1 MTTVDRV
8 PRWSTLFSP
17 LQETAY
23 QLTPSVHFDCVTSWT
38 LLKAPLKN
46 KKQPIPT
53 GCQYPKSRNPKPD
66 LVDARRI
73 PQNCQNP
80 VPVLWK
86 VIVLWTRPCLHFL
99 VEDPF
104 LLTLTYSKFIW
115 FISLAPFPGKQNLGS
130 KIHPFIIFFFFR
142 NKYQFDSISFWNNM
156 LQDFHLKKI
165 DFWFKMIFIN
175 DSTVPSNY
183 VLPQCYL
190 I

>member
-8 PRWSTLFSP
+8 PRWSTLFLP

-86 VIVLWTRPCLHFL
+86 VIVLWTRLCLHFL

-104 LLTLTYSKFIW
+104 LLTLTYSKYIW
-115 FISLAPFPGKQNLGS
+115 FWENSRMTSDFLGIFDLPTQIRYFDTWAHLVKSDTAWPTYLPKNLTS
-130 KIHPFIIFFFFR
+130 YV
-142 NKYQFDSISFWNNM
+142 N
-156 LQDFHLKKI
+156 
-165 DFWFKMIFIN
+165 
-175 DSTVPSNY
+175 VP
-183 VLPQCYL
+183 L
-190 I
+190 

>member
-8 PRWSTLFSP
+8 PRWSTLFLP

-104 LLTLTYSKFIW
+104 LLTLTYSEYIW

-130 KIHPFIIFFFFR
+130 IHPFYFNNLSFFLFVIKDQVNSIVCINNFIFTF
-142 NKYQFDSISFWNNM
+142 
-156 LQDFHLKKI
+156 
-165 DFWFKMIFIN
+165 
-175 DSTVPSNY
+175 
-183 VLPQCYL
+183 
-190 I
+190 

>member
-8 PRWSTLFSP
+8 PRWSTLFLP

-86 VIVLWTRPCLHFL
+86 VIVLWTRLCLHFL

-104 LLTLTYSKFIW
+104 LLTLTYSEYIW
-115 FISLAPFPGKQNLGS
+115 FISLAPFPGKQNFGS
-130 KIHPFIIFFFFR
+130 IHTFYFNNFVCPGYRRAGLEDYAGRDLAPASLFLKI
-142 NKYQFDSISFWNNM
+142 S
-156 LQDFHLKKI
+156 KK
-165 DFWFKMIFIN
+165 WEN
-175 DSTVPSNY
+175 
-183 VLPQCYL
+183 
-190 I
+190 